1 MFQDGTTL
9 PRKSTLKRYEVQK
22 GHSNNLVFNISK
34 TYQNDHN
41 FFCLSKSHQNMC
53 SYIILVLQLNCTKK
67 PHRNNLDFSS
77 IEIGL
82 KKVRRNDVN
91 SSLIE
96 ITSKKVRGNDVHF
109 SLIEIASKKICQNDV
124 DFSSIEIRSKM
135 YVEMTWKF
143 INIFFSAY
151 RRNIDI
157 K

>member
-67 PHRNNLDFSS
+67 PHRNNIDFLA

-82 KKVRRNDVN
+82 KKVRRNDV
-91 SSLIE
+91 
-96 ITSKKVRGNDVHF
+96 HF
-109 SLIEIASKKICQNDV
+109 SLIEITSKKICQNDV

-157 K
+157 T

>member
-41 FFCLSKSHQNMC
+41 FFCLSKSHQN
-53 SYIILVLQLNCTKK
+53 CTKK
-67 PHRNNLDFSS
+67 PHRNNIDFSS

-91 SSLIE
+91 FSLIE
-96 ITSKKVRGNDVHF
+96 ITSKKIRGNDVHF
-109 SLIEIASKKICQNDV
+109 SLIEITSKKICQNDV

-151 RRNIDI
+151 RRNIGI